1 MDIDPDPLSTILS
14 LVSAVT
20 STASQAWIE
29 FNLPT
34 TGSLIAILVAV
45 TALLVSSFFSGSEIA
60 YFSLKRDQID
70 DIEDSDSRERVSAL
84 LAKPEKLLATILIGN
99 NIVNVLI
106 VVVLNFAVSQIMVI
120 NNGVANFIIQTVLFT
135 FLILL
140 FGEVLPKLY
149 ASNNNVKF
157 AIFAASGLNVA
168 MSLLS
173 PLSRIMVKSTRIVAK
188 VVTSHT
194 EELSV
199 DDLSRALEASN
210 VKSGEEKDIL
220 EGILT
225 FGDKTVNEIMR
236 PRVDVVALDIES
248 TFGDVVKCVVENGYS
263 RMPVYHDSLDDIKGI
278 LYAKD
283 LLPYIGKMGDNF
295 QWQKLLR
302 SVYFVPETR
311 MIDDLLEDFR
321 TKKIHLAVVVD
332 EFGCTQ
338 GIATLEDVLEEI
350 VGDINDEYDDD
361 EKFYT
366 KINDNTFVFDGK
378 TSIGDF
384 CRVAALDE
392 EEFDNDA
399 VGEAETIAGLLLNI
413 KGDFLKQKETIDY
426 KNCHFEVVKVVK
438 YRIAKVRVSI
448 ERTENDAKKD

>member
-45 TALLVSSFFSGSEIA
+45 AALLVSSFFSGSEIA

-157 AIFAASGLNVA
+157 AIFAAPGLNVA

-173 PLSRIMVKSTRIVAK
+173 PLSRIMVKSTRIVDK

-236 PRVDVVALDIES
+236 PRVDVVALNIES

-448 ERTENDAKKD
+448 ERTENDAKRD

>member
-1 MDIDPDPLSTILS
+1 M
-14 LVSAVT
+14 
-20 STASQAWIE
+20 
-29 FNLPT
+29 
-34 TGSLIAILVAV
+34 G
-45 TALLVSSFFSGSEIA
+45 LLLSSFFSGSEIA
-60 YFSLKRDQID
+60 YFSLKPDQISG
-70 DIEDSDSRERVSAL
+70 IEDNESRERVSAL
-84 LAKPEKLLATILIGN
+84 LTKPEKLLATILIGN
-99 NIVNVLI
+99 NIANVVI
-106 VVVLNFAVSQIMVI
+106 VVLLNYAVSQIMVI
-120 NNGVANFIIQTVLFT
+120 NSGVANFVIQTILFT

-157 AIFAASGLNVA
+157 AEFAAPGLSTA

-173 PLSRIMVKSTRIVAK
+173 PLSRLMVKSTSIVDR
-188 VVTSHT
+188 VVTTHADD
-194 EELSV
+194 LSV

-236 PRVDVVALDIES
+236 PRVDVVALDMES

-263 RMPVYHDSLDDIKGI
+263 RMPVYEDSLDNIKGI

-283 LLPYIGKMGDNF
+283 LLPYIGKMDDAF

-302 SVYFVPETR
+302 GAYFVPETR

-321 TKKIHLAVVVD
+321 KKKIHLAVVVD

-338 GIATLEDVLEEI
+338 GIATMEDVLEEI
-350 VGDINDEYDDD
+350 VGDIDDEYDD
-361 EKFYT
+361 EQKFYT

-384 CRVAALDE
+384 CRVTDLDE
-392 EEFDNDA
+392 EEFDSDA

-413 KGDFLKQKETIDY
+413 KGDFLKQKETVDY
-426 KNCHFEVVKVVK
+426 KNCHFEVLKVVK
-438 YRIAKVRVSI
+438 YRIAKVRVLI
-448 ERTENDAKKD
+448 DRTHDDVKQ

>member
-1 MDIDPDPLSTILS
+1 M
-14 LVSAVT
+14 
-20 STASQAWIE
+20 
-29 FNLPT
+29 
-34 TGSLIAILVAV
+34 G
-45 TALLVSSFFSGSEIA
+45 LLLSSFFSGSEIA
-60 YFSLKRDQID
+60 YFSLKPDQING
-70 DIEDSDSRERVSAL
+70 IEDNESRERVKAL

-99 NIVNVLI
+99 NIANVVI
-106 VVVLNFAVSQIMVI
+106 VVLLNYAVSKIMVI
-120 NNGVANFIIQTVLFT
+120 NNGVADFVIQTILFT

-157 AIFAASGLNVA
+157 AQFAAHGLSTA

-173 PLSRIMVKSTRIVAK
+173 PLSRLMVKSTRIVDR
-188 VVTSHT
+188 VVTTHADD
-194 EELSV
+194 LSV

-236 PRVDVVALDIES
+236 PRVDVVALDMES

-263 RMPVYHDSLDDIKGI
+263 RMPVYEDSLDNIKGI

-283 LLPYIGKMGDNF
+283 LLPYIGKMDDAF

-302 SVYFVPETR
+302 GAYFVPETR

-321 TKKIHLAVVVD
+321 KKKIHLAVVVD

-338 GIATLEDVLEEI
+338 GIATMEDVLEEI
-350 VGDINDEYDDD
+350 VGDIDDEYDD
-361 EKFYT
+361 EQKFYT
-366 KINDNTFVFDGK
+366 KINDDTFVFDGK

-384 CRVAALDE
+384 CRVTDLDE
-392 EEFDNDA
+392 EVFDNDA

-413 KGDFLKQKETIDY
+413 KGDFLKQKEAVDY
-426 KNCHFEVVKVVK
+426 KNCHFEVLKVVK
-438 YRIAKVRVSI
+438 YRIAKVRVHI
-448 ERTENDAKKD
+448 DRTHDEEKQ

>member
-45 TALLVSSFFSGSEIA
+45 AALLVSSFFSGSEIA

>member
-1 MDIDPDPLSTILS
+1 MDLDPDPLSFILL
-14 LVSAVT
+14 LVNAAV
-20 STASQAWIE
+20 SVADSSWIV

-34 TGSLIAILVAV
+34 LGSLIAILVAIMG
-45 TALLVSSFFSGSEIA
+45 LLLSSFFSGSEIA
-60 YFSLKRDQID
+60 YFSLKPDQING
-70 DIEDSDSRERVSAL
+70 IEDNESRERVKAL

-99 NIVNVLI
+99 NIANVVI
-106 VVVLNFAVSQIMVI
+106 VVLLNYAVSKIMVI
-120 NNGVANFIIQTVLFT
+120 NNGVADFVIQTILFT

-157 AIFAASGLNVA
+157 AQFAAHGLSTA

-173 PLSRIMVKSTRIVAK
+173 PLSRLMVKSTRIVDR
-188 VVTSHT
+188 VVTTHADD
-194 EELSV
+194 LSV

-236 PRVDVVALDIES
+236 PRVDVVALDMES

-263 RMPVYHDSLDDIKGI
+263 RMPVYEDSLDNIKGI

-283 LLPYIGKMGDNF
+283 LLPYIGKMDDAF

-302 SVYFVPETR
+302 GAYFVPETR

-321 TKKIHLAVVVD
+321 KKKIHLAVVVD

-338 GIATLEDVLEEI
+338 GIATMEDVLEEI
-350 VGDINDEYDDD
+350 VGDIDDEYDD
-361 EKFYT
+361 EQKFYT
-366 KINDNTFVFDGK
+366 KINDDTFVFDGK

-384 CRVAALDE
+384 CRVTDLDE
-392 EEFDNDA
+392 EVFDNDA

-413 KGDFLKQKETIDY
+413 KGDFLKQKEAVDY
-426 KNCHFEVVKVVK
+426 KNCHFEVLKVVK
-438 YRIAKVRVSI
+438 YRIAKVRVHI
-448 ERTENDAKKD
+448 DRTHDEEKQ

>member
-14 LVSAVT
+14 LVSAAT

-157 AIFAASGLNVA
+157 AIFAAPGLNAA

-173 PLSRIMVKSTRIVAK
+173 PLSRIMVKSTRIVDK
-188 VVTSHT
+188 VVTSHA

-384 CRVAALDE
+384 CRVATLDE

-438 YRIAKVRVSI
+438 YRIAKVRVNI
-448 ERTENDAKKD
+448 ERTENDAKRD

>member
-173 PLSRIMVKSTRIVAK
+173 PLSRIMVKSTRIVDK

-448 ERTENDAKKD
+448 ERTENDANRD